1 MCEITHWAIYF
12 IIIIITRYDMI
23 IKEYK
28 DKKIASLSAKQKKI
42 DSVIT
47 DKVESF
53 LCIQI
58 EIFEINNFNFTPILH
73 FRIVLLLK

>member
-1 MCEITHWAIYF
+1 
-12 IIIIITRYDMI
+12 MI

-28 DKKIASLSAKQKKI
+28 DKKIASLSAKQKK

-47 DKVESF
+47 VKVESF

-58 EIFEINNFNFTPILH
+58 EIFEINNFNFTLVLH

>member
-1 MCEITHWAIYF
+1 
-12 IIIIITRYDMI
+12 MI